1 MISLPELR
9 AKALRRYPSVLRA
22 HLAGE
27 AIFPLPIP
35 TNKTLDRSQGHEH
48 IHAQQKELMA
58 HAKNRTGHGY
68 WLTIKL
74 NRKTGQSEI
83 NRIEFETLPDYLAF
97 VNKAAEFAA
106 FEINAALTA
115 ATVPELLLLPLPTL
129 PKLLPDYATEWP
141 NLLMVCQYF
150 QLHPQPNQ
158 YVRNVPLALPTKFI
172 ERHQTVLRTLLD
184 ALIPESLRADETD
197 FFRRFHLLLEEP
209 SIKLRFLDAAQRL
222 HPAVSQLSLWASE
235 FRQLNL
241 ASRRVFIV
249 ENLTTFLSFPP
260 VEGGLAIWGGGFAV
274 SLLAGAEW
282 LHNKQ
287 LELFYWG
294 DIDVH
299 GFQIL
304 ARLRAHYPAAQSLL
318 MDEATF
324 AAHHQGAQ
332 GGPFQAAG
340 LPQLTTAEQPLYH
353 LLLRTNA
360 RLEQEKLPLA
370 YVMAAIAQA
379 TGHPTQR
386 AAP

>member
-1 MISLPELR
+1 MISLTELR

-27 AIFPLPIP
+27 TTFPLPIP
-35 TNKTLDRSQGHEH
+35 TDKTLDRSQGHEH
-48 IHAQQKELMA
+48 IHAQQKELLA

-115 ATVPELLLLPLPTL
+115 ATVPALLPLPAL
-129 PKLLPDYATEWP
+129 PPLLLAYAAEWP
-141 NLLMVCQYF
+141 DLLLVCQYF
-150 QLHPQPNQ
+150 QQHPQPGQ
-158 YVRNVPLALPTKFI
+158 YVRNLPLALPTKFI
-172 ERHQTVLRTLLD
+172 ERHQSVLRPLLNW
-184 ALIPESLRADETD
+184 LIPEHVQDEED

-209 SIKLRFLDAAQRL
+209 NIKLRFLDAARRL

-241 ASRRVFIV
+241 ACQRVFIV
-249 ENLTTFLSFPP
+249 ENLTTFLSFPL
-260 VEGGLAIWGGGFAV
+260 VEGGLAVWGGGFAV
-274 SLLAGAEW
+274 SLLVAAEW
-282 LHNKQ
+282 LRNEQ

-304 ARLRAHYPAAQSLL
+304 AQIRAHYPAIRSLL

-324 AAHHQGAQ
+324 AAHHRGEQ
-332 GGPFQAAG
+332 GGQFQAAK

-353 LLLRTNA
+353 FLLRTNA
-360 RLEQEKLPLA
+360 RLEQEKLPPA

-379 TGHPTQR
+379 TGHPTR
-386 AAP
+386 RGTP

>member
-27 AIFPLPIP
+27 VLFPLPIP
-35 TNKTLDRSQGHEH
+35 TDKTLDRSQGHEH
-48 IHAQQKELMA
+48 IHAQQKELLG

-74 NRKTGQSEI
+74 TRKTGQSEI
-83 NRIEFETLPDYLAF
+83 NRIEFETLPDYLSF
-97 VNKAAEFAA
+97 VDKAAEFAA

-115 ATVPELLLLPLPTL
+115 ATVPTLLPLPAL
-129 PKLLPDYATEWP
+129 PPLLLDYAAEWP
-141 NLLMVCQYF
+141 DLLMVCQYF
-150 QLHPQPNQ
+150 QQHPQPSQ
-158 YVRNVPLALPTKFI
+158 YVRNLPLALPTKFI
-172 ERHQTVLRTLLD
+172 ERHQTVLRALLD

-241 ASRRVFIV
+241 ASRRIFIV
-249 ENLTTFLSFPP
+249 ENLTTFLSFPLI
-260 VEGGLAIWGGGFAV
+260 EGGLAVWGGGFAV
-274 SLLAGAEW
+274 SLLAGADW

-304 ARLRAHYPAAQSLL
+304 ARLRAHYPAARSLL
-318 MDEATF
+318 MDAATF
-324 AAHHQGAQ
+324 AAHHQGEQ
-332 GGPFQAAG
+332 GNQFQPAG

>member
-1 MISLPELR
+1 
-9 AKALRRYPSVLRA
+9 
-22 HLAGE
+22 
-27 AIFPLPIP
+27 
-35 TNKTLDRSQGHEH
+35 
-48 IHAQQKELMA
+48 
-58 HAKNRTGHGY
+58 
-68 WLTIKL
+68 
-74 NRKTGQSEI
+74 
-83 NRIEFETLPDYLAF
+83 
-97 VNKAAEFAA
+97 
-106 FEINAALTA
+106 
-115 ATVPELLLLPLPTL
+115 
-129 PKLLPDYATEWP
+129 
-141 NLLMVCQYF
+141 
-150 QLHPQPNQ
+150 
-158 YVRNVPLALPTKFI
+158 
-172 ERHQTVLRTLLD
+172 
-184 ALIPESLRADETD
+184 
-197 FFRRFHLLLEEP
+197 
-209 SIKLRFLDAAQRL
+209 
-222 HPAVSQLSLWASE
+222 
-235 FRQLNL
+235 
-241 ASRRVFIV
+241 
-249 ENLTTFLSFPP
+249 
-260 VEGGLAIWGGGFAV
+260 V

-332 GGPFQAAG
+332 GGQFQAAG